1 MITFI
6 AIIVLI
12 YMTKDSINS
21 FDDTDFIMMCII
33 AHSIANEVAILIKGR

>member
-6 AIIVLI
+6 AILVLMW
-12 YMTKDSINS
+12 MTKDGISS